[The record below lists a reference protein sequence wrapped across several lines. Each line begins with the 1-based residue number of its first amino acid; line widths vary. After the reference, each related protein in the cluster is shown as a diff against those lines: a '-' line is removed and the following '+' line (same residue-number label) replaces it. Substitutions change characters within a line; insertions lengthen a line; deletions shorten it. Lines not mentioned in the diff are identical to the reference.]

1 MIPTINSASA
11 ALYTHLLIAFVLAI
25 AGFFSLRWLVSHA
38 SGKGRSLLI
47 SILCRPLLALPWILF
62 LFYCGYFWPFEV
74 SAEVEETVVLGQKIL
89 LTLYPA
95 WFAWE
100 LSLHVQPIIQAMGGR
115 WQERLSHSVIART
128 VQLLIV
134 VSTLLSMAQVFG
146 YSLST
151 LLAFGG
157 IGGIILGLAAKDWLA
172 NFFGGLMLMLDRPF
186 AEGDW
191 IRSPDRAIEGHVE
204 NVGWRLTKVRTF
216 DRRPIY
222 VPNSIFTGIVVENA
236 SRMRNRRTVEN
247 FALRYEDV
255 QKMPRILSRIDELA
269 QQIPEVDSN
278 EPHYAVFLR
287 YDDYALV
294 CQVRVHI
301 KRTDRVG
308 FLKVQEAVLLLI
320 AQVVAEEG
328 ASFAYPTRRILAN
341 GSIAK

>member
-1 MIPTINSASA
+1 MIPTIDPAVS
-11 ALYTHLLIAFVLAI
+11 HLLIAFAFAV
-25 AGFFSLRWLVSHA
+25 AGFCLLRWLVA
-38 SGKGRSLLI
+38 RTATDPGFLLI
-47 SILCRPLLALPWILF
+47 NTLCRPLLALPWVLLLF
-62 LFYCGYFWPFEV
+62 FSSHFWPWEV
-74 SAEVEETVVLGQKIL
+74 SAEAEETIALGQKIVS
-89 LTLYPA
+89 TLYLA
-95 WFAWE
+95 WVVWE
-100 LSLHVQPIIQAMGGR
+100 FSLHIQPIIIAMGER
-115 WQERLSHSVIART
+115 WQERLSYSVIART
-128 VQLLIV
+128 LQLLTVIC
-134 VSTLLSMAQVFG
+134 TLLSLAQVFG

-157 IGGIILGLAAKDWLA
+157 IGGIILGLAARDWLA

-191 IRSPDRAIEGHVE
+191 VRSPDRAIEGHVE
-204 NVGWRLTKVRTF
+204 KVGWRLTKIRTF

-255 QKMPRILSRIDELA
+255 KKMPRILSRIDELA
-269 QQIPEVDSN
+269 QQVPGVDSQ

-287 YDDYALV
+287 YDEYALV

-308 FLKVQEAVLLLI
+308 FLKVQEAILLLI
-320 AQVVAEEG
+320 ARVVTEEG

-341 GSIAK
+341 GSIAN

>member
-1 MIPTINSASA
+1 MIPTINSGSVS
-11 ALYTHLLIAFVLAI
+11 LYSHLLIALVLAVT
-25 AGFFSLRWLVSHA
+25 GFCLLRWLA
-38 SGKGRSLLI
+38 IRATKGSRFLLI
-47 SILCRPLLALPWILF
+47 NILCRPLLALPWVLF
-62 LFYCGYFWPFEV
+62 LLYCGHFWPGEG
-74 SAEVEETVVLGQKIL
+74 SAGAQESIALGQKIL

-100 LSLHVQPIIQAMGGR
+100 LSLHIQPIIVAMGGR
-115 WQERLSHSVIART
+115 WQERLSYSVIART
-128 VQLLIV
+128 LQLLIV
-134 VSTLLSMAQVFG
+134 VATLLSLAQVFG

-157 IGGIILGLAAKDWLA
+157 IGGIILGLAARDWLA

-191 IRSPDRAIEGHVE
+191 VRSPDRAIEGHVE
-204 NVGWRLTKVRTF
+204 KVGWRLTKIRTF

-255 QKMPRILSRIDELA
+255 KKMPRILSRIDELA
-269 QQIPEVDSN
+269 QQIPEVDDQ

-287 YDDYALV
+287 YDEYALV
-294 CQVRVHI
+294 CQVRAHI

-308 FLKVQEAVLLLI
+308 FLKVQEAILLLI

-328 ASFAYPTRRILAN
+328 AGFAYPTRRILAN